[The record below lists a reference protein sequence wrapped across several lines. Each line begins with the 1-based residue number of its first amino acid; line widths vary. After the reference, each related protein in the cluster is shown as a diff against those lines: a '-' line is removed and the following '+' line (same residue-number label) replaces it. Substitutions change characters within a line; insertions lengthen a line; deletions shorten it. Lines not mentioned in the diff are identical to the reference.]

1 MEMTEVRQIDNEL
14 WEQYGRTRDRGI
26 RDKIIMAYLP
36 IVKMNAKRMSPVY
49 KNHADLED
57 IVNQGV
63 LALIDCIDKYDWT
76 RGVRFDSYAS
86 IRVRGS
92 IIDYIRKQDWV
103 PRGIRKQSIDIE
115 NAASSL
121 QVELGRSPT
130 DRELADKMG
139 MTTREVNKIIGE
151 SQSFAV
157 LSFEDFLYDNTAST
171 VKDNS
176 PLDAPEQRLQ
186 EQEIRQ
192 IIAGAIDSLSE
203 KERTVISLYYFEELK
218 LKEIAFVLGLT
229 ESRIS
234 QLHTKALMKLKSKI
248 GSYLKD

>member
-1 MEMTEVRQIDNEL
+1 MTN
-14 WEQYGRTRDRGI
+14 TT
-26 RDKIIMAYLP
+26 P
-36 IVKMNAKRMSPVY
+36 N
-49 KNHADLED
+49 
-57 IVNQGV
+57 
-63 LALIDCIDKYDWT
+63 

-115 NAASSL
+115 NAAASL
-121 QVELGRSPT
+121 QIDLGRSPT
-130 DRELADKMG
+130 DTELAKKVG
-139 MTTREVNKIIGE
+139 ITIGELNRIIGE
-151 SQSFAV
+151 SQGFSV
-157 LSFEDFLYDNTAST
+157 LSFEDFLYDNTASSIR
-171 VKDNS
+171 DDS
-176 PLDAPEQRLQ
+176 PIDAPEQRLQ
-186 EQEIRQ
+186 DQELRK
-192 IIAGAIDSLSE
+192 IIAKSIDSLNE

-234 QLHTKALMKLKSKI
+234 QLHTKALMKLKNKI